1 MPPRDC
7 DELQTDELQTN
18 ELQTDELQTGERMP
32 DLSTATDPR
41 HPPTRGP
48 RVLSR
53 LGLDGGAEL
62 DQLLLGHEVL
72 DCVADVGA
80 ATRALVDRARHDV
93 VVLRDPSPRNAHF
106 FALDIESHRTKTR
119 AITGRGVRLRAA
131 YDTRVLD
138 FPQAYAVIEA
148 RREAGEET
156 RFVRG
161 VAASVVIVDD
171 VGAVLDFTSIDSS
184 GAGSLLISE
193 PRSLAA
199 LARLAETQWE
209 TGTEMVD
216 RTDVLDPE
224 SQHILTLLAAGAGDA
239 RIAAQTGLSRRTVE
253 RRVQA
258 LLRTCGATTRF
269 QAGVIAA
276 HRGWV

>member
-1 MPPRDC
+1 MP
-7 DELQTDELQTN
+7 ELD
-18 ELQTDELQTGERMP
+18 
-32 DLSTATDPR
+32 TAMDPPHAAEAR
-41 HPPTRGP
+41 P

-53 LGLDGGAEL
+53 LGLPRLGMDGGDEL
-62 DQLLLGHEVL
+62 DRLLRAHEVL
-72 DCVADVGA
+72 DSIADVEEAIRG
-80 ATRALVDRARHDV
+80 LVARARHDV
-93 VVLRDPSPRNAHF
+93 VVMRDPSPRNAHY
-106 FALDIESHRTKTR
+106 FALDVESHRAEAR
-119 AITGRGVRLRAA
+119 AVTGRGVRLRAA

-148 RREAGEET
+148 RREAGEEA

-161 VAASVVIVDD
+161 AAASVLIVDD
-171 VGAVLDFTSIDSS
+171 LGAVLDFTSIDSS
-184 GAGSLLISE
+184 GAGSLVISE

-209 TGTEMVD
+209 TGTEVAD
-216 RTDVLDPE
+216 TADALDLQ

-239 RIAAQTGLSRRTVE
+239 MIAAQTGLSRRTVE
-253 RRVQA
+253 RRIQS